1 MQAESTQP
9 RKGDMA
15 KSKDGNKGKRDV
27 AGKRHAVRTL
37 SLKALA
43 EHLNLSPATVSL
55 VINRAK
61 AAAAIP
67 EETQKR
73 IFQAAK
79 DLNYRPN
86 FYARSLRM
94 QRSFTIGILHPD
106 LSDYVALLTSGIE
119 DYLMR
124 EGYFYFAA
132 GHRNN
137 PELIEEYPL
146 IMLDRSVE
154 GIIAIDTPITHSLPL
169 PVVIVAGHRNLDGV
183 TNVILDHRRAA
194 ELALGHL
201 VRMGHREIA
210 FMKGPK
216 VSSDTE
222 VRWQSICE
230 VAKNLDLE
238 MKPSLC
244 VEMEFSTPFPD
255 MGYPVV
261 QRLLASGERFT
272 ALFAFND
279 VSAIGA
285 IRALRDAGLEVPGS
299 VAVVGFDDIPS
310 AAYNTPSLT
319 TIRQPLRRMGEIAAR
334 TLLDRLRNKG
344 TFPNEVA
351 VEPELVIRESTTTRL
366 RPSAPPPSESVQASA
381 ISND

>member
-1 MQAESTQP
+1 MQPQEAKS
-9 RKGDMA
+9 RKNLMA
-15 KSKDGNKGKRDV
+15 KSKDDGKTTSKPGGKRP
-27 AGKRHAVRTL
+27 VRIP
-37 SLKALA
+37 SLKELA

-55 VINRAK
+55 VMNRTK
-61 AAAAIP
+61 AASAIP
-67 EETQKR
+67 EETQRR

-79 DLNYRPN
+79 ELNYRPN

-119 DYLMR
+119 DYLMG

-154 GIIAIDTPITHSLPL
+154 GIIAIDTPIMHSLPL
-169 PVVIVAGHRNLDGV
+169 PVVIVAGHRTIEGA
-183 TNVILDHRRAA
+183 TNVIIDHRRAA

-201 VRMGHREIA
+201 VRMGHRDIA

-222 VRWQSICE
+222 VRWQSICD
-230 VAKNLDLE
+230 VARNLNLE

-261 QRLLASGERFT
+261 QRLLAGGERFT

-285 IRALRDAGLEVPGS
+285 IRALRDAGLEVPES

-334 TLLDRLRNKG
+334 TLLDRLRKG
-344 TFPNEVA
+344 TVPNEVA

-366 RPSAPPPSESVQASA
+366 RPSVPLQPESIQASA
-381 ISND
+381 TSND

>member
-1 MQAESTQP
+1 MP
-9 RKGDMA
+9 
-15 KSKDGNKGKRDV
+15 KSK
-27 AGKRHAVRTL
+27 AGGIPKNHSI

-43 EHLNLSPATVSL
+43 EHLGLSPTTVSL
-55 VINRAK
+55 VINRSKGAS
-61 AAAAIP
+61 AIP
-67 EETQKR
+67 EETQQR
-73 IFQAAK
+73 IFEAAK
-79 DLNYRPN
+79 RLNYRPN
-86 FYARSLRM
+86 FYARSLRTR
-94 QRSFTIGILHPD
+94 RSFMIGVLHPD
-106 LSDYVALLTSGIE
+106 LSDYVALLTNGIE
-119 DYLMR
+119 DHLMR

-137 PELIEEYPL
+137 PELIEEYPM
-146 IMLDRSVE
+146 IMMDRAVE
-154 GIIAIDTPITHSLPL
+154 GIIVIDTPVNHAFPF
-169 PVVIVAGHRNLDGV
+169 PVIAISGHRSIPGV
-183 TNVILDHRRAA
+183 TNVVLDHKRAA

-201 VRMGHREIA
+201 VQLGHRNIA

-230 VAKNLDLE
+230 VARSMGLQ
-238 MKPSLC
+238 MKPELC

-261 QRLLASGERFT
+261 QKLLAQGGHFT

-285 IRALRDAGLEVPGS
+285 IRALRDAGMEVPDD

-319 TIRQPLRRMGEIAAR
+319 TIRQPLRRMGEIAAQ
-334 TLLDRLRNKG
+334 TLLERLRQKG
-344 TFPNEVA
+344 QAPQEVA
-351 VEPELVIRESTTTRL
+351 VEPELVIRESTTVRL
-366 RPSAPPPSESVQASA
+366 KPSASSRRESEVTAK
-381 ISND
+381 

>member
-1 MQAESTQP
+1 
-9 RKGDMA
+9 
-15 KSKDGNKGKRDV
+15 V
-27 AGKRHAVRTL
+27 
-37 SLKALA
+37 
-43 EHLNLSPATVSL
+43 
-55 VINRAK
+55 
-61 AAAAIP
+61 AAIP
-67 EETQKR
+67 AETQKR
-73 IFQAAK
+73 LFQAAK
-79 DLNYRPN
+79 QITSRSHL
-86 FYARSLRM
+86 YARFMRM
-94 QRSFTIGILHPD
+94 QRTFTIGILHPD

-119 DYLMR
+119 DYLMG

-146 IMLDRSVE
+146 IMLDRAVE
-154 GIIAIDTPITHSLPL
+154 GIIAIDTPIMHSLPL
-169 PVVIVAGHRNLDGV
+169 PVVIVAGHRNIEGA
-183 TNVILDHRRAA
+183 TNVIIDHKRAA

-210 FMKGPK
+210 FMKGPR
-216 VSSDTE
+216 VSSDSE

-230 VAKNLDLE
+230 VAKSMNLE

-261 QRLLASGERFT
+261 QKLLSGGERFT

-285 IRALRDAGLEVPGS
+285 IRALRDAGLEVPES

-344 TFPNEVA
+344 SVPKEVA

-366 RPSAPPPSESVQASA
+366 RPSAALQHERIEAPAAST
-381 ISND
+381 D

>member
-1 MQAESTQP
+1 VQPQQAKS
-9 RKGDMA
+9 RKNLMA
-15 KSKDGNKGKRDV
+15 KSKDDGKTTSKPGGKRP
-27 AGKRHAVRTL
+27 VRIP
-37 SLKALA
+37 SLKELA

-55 VINRAK
+55 VMNRTK
-61 AAAAIP
+61 AASAIP
-67 EETQKR
+67 EETQRR

-79 DLNYRPN
+79 ELNYRPN

-119 DYLMR
+119 DYLMG

-154 GIIAIDTPITHSLPL
+154 GIIAIDTPIMHSLPL
-169 PVVIVAGHRNLDGV
+169 PVVIVAGHRTIEGA
-183 TNVILDHRRAA
+183 TNVIIDHRRAA

-201 VRMGHREIA
+201 VRMGHRDIA

-222 VRWQSICE
+222 VRWQSICD
-230 VAKNLDLE
+230 VARNLNLE

-261 QRLLASGERFT
+261 QRLLAGGERFT

-285 IRALRDAGLEVPGS
+285 IRALRDAGLEVPES

-334 TLLDRLRNKG
+334 TLLDRLRKG
-344 TFPNEVA
+344 TVPNEVA

-366 RPSAPPPSESVQASA
+366 RPSVPLQPESIQASA
-381 ISND
+381 TSND

>member
-1 MQAESTQP
+1 MGLKTG
-9 RKGDMA
+9 KTG
-15 KSKDGNKGKRDV
+15 KSKDDKRAQARSV
-27 AGKRHAVRTL
+27 
-37 SLKALA
+37 SLKVLA
-43 EHLNLSPATVSL
+43 EHLKLSPATVSL
-55 VINRAK
+55 VMNRSK

-67 EETQKR
+67 QETQQR
-73 IFQAAK
+73 IFQGAK
-79 DLNYRPN
+79 KLNYRPN
-86 FYARSLRM
+86 FYARSLRTR
-94 QRSFTIGILHPD
+94 RSFTIGILYPD
-106 LSDYVALLTSGIE
+106 LSDYVALLTSGVE
-119 DYLMR
+119 DHLMG

-137 PELIEEYPL
+137 PELIEEYPM

-154 GIIAIDTPITHSLPL
+154 GIVAIDTPVTHPLPL
-169 PVVIVAGHRNLDGV
+169 PVVAISGHRHVEGV

-201 VRMGHREIA
+201 LRMGHREIA

-222 VRWQSICE
+222 VRWESICE
-230 VAKNLDLE
+230 VAKSLNLP
-238 MKPSLC
+238 MKPGLC

-261 QRLLASGERFT
+261 QKLLASGERFT

-285 IRALRDAGLEVPGS
+285 IRALRDAGLDVPGN

-319 TIRQPLRRMGEIAAR
+319 TIRQPLRRMGEIAAQ
-334 TLLDRLRNKG
+334 TLLERLRG
-344 TFPNEVA
+344 GPALEEVA
-351 VEPELVIRESTTTRL
+351 VEPELVVRESTTSRLPSSLSRREELATRQ
-366 RPSAPPPSESVQASA
+366 RSGS
-381 ISND
+381 

>member
-1 MQAESTQP
+1 
-9 RKGDMA
+9 MA
-15 KSKDGNKGKRDV
+15 KSKDGGKTPSKTNGKRP
-27 AGKRHAVRTL
+27 VRIP
-37 SLKALA
+37 SLKELA

-55 VINRAK
+55 VMNRTK
-61 AAAAIP
+61 AASAIP
-67 EETQKR
+67 EETQRR

-79 DLNYRPN
+79 ELNYRPN

-119 DYLMR
+119 DYLMG

-146 IMLDRSVE
+146 IMLDRAVE
-154 GIIAIDTPITHSLPL
+154 GIIAIDTPIMHSLPL
-169 PVVIVAGHRNLDGV
+169 PVVIVAGHRNIEGV
-183 TNVILDHRRAA
+183 TNVIIDHRRAA

-201 VRMGHREIA
+201 IRMGHREIA
-210 FMKGPK
+210 FMKGPR
-216 VSSDTE
+216 VSSDSE

-230 VAKNLDLE
+230 VARSLNLE

-261 QRLLASGERFT
+261 QKLLASGERFT

-334 TLLDRLRNKG
+334 TLLDRLRRKG
-344 TFPNEVA
+344 AAPKEVA

-366 RPSAPPPSESVQASA
+366 RPSAPLQQERIEASA
-381 ISND
+381 ASSD